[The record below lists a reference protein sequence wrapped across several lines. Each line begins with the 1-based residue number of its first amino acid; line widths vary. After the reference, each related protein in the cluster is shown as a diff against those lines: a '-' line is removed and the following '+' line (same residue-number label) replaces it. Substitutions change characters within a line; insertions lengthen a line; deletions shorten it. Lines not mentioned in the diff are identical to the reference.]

1 MKRRAATA
9 CSKNAANQPQDTFS
23 EGLKALGHPVRLE
36 IVRQLAA
43 RDRCC
48 AGDFCSCLPLA
59 QSTISQHLEML
70 LAAGIVNRRPEG
82 TKSIFTL
89 NRTRLNELVSA
100 LQQLAADDSDAI
112 PFKDA
117 GEGVAMLQGNEKAR
131 S

>member
-1 MKRRAATA
+1 MKRRAAAA
-9 CSKNAANQPQDTFS
+9 CSKDSANQPPDTFS

-89 NRTRLNELVSA
+89 NAGRIAALADELSRLSA
-100 LQQLAADDSDAI
+100 CC
-112 PFKDA
+112 PNPRKDTA
-117 GEGVAMLQGNEKAR
+117 
-131 S
+131 